1 MNHRTVTLPNGVS
14 IIHRHDASPVVYC
27 GFIVDAGS
35 RDETPAELG
44 MAHFIEH
51 MLFKGTKKRRAS
63 HIINRLENVGGE
75 LNAFTGKEETV
86 VYSSVLKQYWE
97 RAVELLADM
106 VFNSVFAQKEIDR
119 EVEVILDEISLYNDT
134 PTELIFDDFEDLLYK
149 NHSAGHNILGT
160 PETLKTFSTD
170 DAQAFVNKNYTPG
183 RITFFFLGDIPF
195 DNVRKRAERYFQTEN
210 ATQPEPRIV
219 PAEYAPT
226 YRVVDRGTFQA
237 HVAIGN
243 RAYSMYHPDKTTLF
257 LLNNIVGGPGMN
269 SLLNLSLRE
278 KHGLVYNV
286 ESNYQQYT
294 DAGAWCVYFG
304 CDHES
309 VEKCEK
315 LVYKELKKLRE
326 QALSEQAL
334 KKYKLQLQGQIAI
347 EREQKES
354 YALSLGK
361 NFLRHNRV
369 GTLQELF
376 AKIESITPAQLLE
389 TANRVF
395 NPDNLTVLK
404 YTKTTR

>member
-1 MNHRTVTLPNGVS
+1 MNYRTATLPNGVR
-14 IIHRHDASPVVYC
+14 IIHKQDVSPVVYC

-86 VYSSVLKQYWE
+86 IYSSILKQYWE
-97 RAVELLADM
+97 RAVELQADM
-106 VFNSVFAQKEIDR
+106 VFNSVFAQKEIDK
-119 EVEVILDEISLYNDT
+119 EVAVILDEISLYNDT
-134 PTELIFDDFEDLLYK
+134 PAELIYDDFEDLLYK
-149 NHSAGHNILGT
+149 NYSAGHNILGT
-160 PETLKTFSTD
+160 PETLKTFSTN
-170 DAQAFVNKNYTPG
+170 DALAFVNKNYTPE
-183 RITFFFLGDIPF
+183 RMTFFFLGDIAF
-195 DNVRKRAERYFQTEN
+195 DKLRKRVECYFQTEN
-210 ATQPEPRIV
+210 STKPEQRIV
-219 PAEYAPT
+219 PVEYSPT
-226 YRVVDRGTFQA
+226 YRVVDKGTFQA

-243 RAYSMYHPDKTTLF
+243 RAYNMYHPNKMTLF

-278 KHGLVYNV
+278 KYGLVYNV

-294 DAGAWCVYFG
+294 DAGTWCVYFG

-309 VEKCEK
+309 AEKCEK

-326 QALSEQAL
+326 QALPEQVL
-334 KKYKLQLQGQIAI
+334 KKYKLQLLGQIAI

-361 NFLRHNRV
+361 NFLRYNKV
-369 GTLQELF
+369 SELEELF
-376 AKIESITPAQLLE
+376 SKIQSITPGHLQE
-389 TANRVF
+389 TANEVF

-404 YTKTTR
+404 YTKAK